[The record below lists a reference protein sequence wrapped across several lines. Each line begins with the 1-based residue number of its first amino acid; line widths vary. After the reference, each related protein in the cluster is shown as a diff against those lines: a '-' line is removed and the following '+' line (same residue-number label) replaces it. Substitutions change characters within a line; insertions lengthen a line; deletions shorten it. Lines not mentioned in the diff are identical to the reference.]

1 MNIRLRTSWARNILF
16 ANMSARIK
24 PWEQTASN
32 PRTTQHAVVTF
43 RRIVDRR
50 DHAGF
55 ITGIVY
61 HAYERTGQSVF
72 DGQIPPNGDEA
83 GHIRTIVRTKYREQ
97 RFAVHAYIP
106 FILQSGQYCMEMVD
120 VILFSGI
127 SLFQ

>member
-1 MNIRLRTSWARNILF
+1 MGEEHFVCQYVGSH
-16 ANMSARIK
+16 
-24 PWEQTASN
+24 QTLGTNGVES
-32 PRTTQHAVVTF
+32 QLEHAVVTF

-61 HAYERTGQSVF
+61 HAYEIDTGQSVF